1 MESKSF
7 RLFNAAIKSEQ
18 TRTVYH
24 GTIKQYMKFHN
35 MGDYDEIVK
44 GSPDKIQEKLENWV
58 ISQSKQNL
66 KATTIRAKLNAVE
79 LYLEMNKKLYHKKI
93 LHKLIP
99 SDEHVRGG
107 DVPFTNEDIQLM
119 LKSVSRHR
127 TRAIIHFLAS
137 TGSRPGGF
145 SDPPLRMKHLVN
157 MEHGCKA
164 IKIYDESRE
173 GFWAFL
179 TPEASKS
186 LEEYFQTR
194 KINGEKITDESPIFA
209 HYPKSN
215 NQVREFLSTQALSQ
229 MIRNMLKKAGVQRVK
244 TGNRFD
250 KATIYGFRKR
260 FNTILKLNN
269 DVNSNIAEKLMAH
282 KKGLDGA
289 YLKPTREECFTEFLK
304 AVEQLTISDE
314 SRDKIKINTLEK
326 EKSEV
331 EELKSMIYKMGDM
344 AEKQAKNSEEKVL
357 ELIKK
362 FPELAKTLNPQFNN

>member
-1 MESKSF
+1 
-7 RLFNAAIKSEQ
+7 
-18 TRTVYH
+18 
-24 GTIKQYMKFHN
+24 
-35 MGDYDEIVK
+35 
-44 GSPDKIQEKLENWV
+44 
-58 ISQSKQNL
+58 
-66 KATTIRAKLNAVE
+66 
-79 LYLEMNKKLYHKKI
+79 
-93 LHKLIP
+93 
-99 SDEHVRGG
+99 
-107 DVPFTNEDIQLM
+107 
-119 LKSVSRHR
+119 
-127 TRAIIHFLAS
+127 
-137 TGSRPGGF
+137 
-145 SDPPLRMKHLVN
+145 
-157 MEHGCKA
+157 
-164 IKIYDESRE
+164 
-173 GFWAFL
+173 
-179 TPEASKS
+179 
-186 LEEYFQTR
+186 
-194 KINGEKITDESPIFA
+194 
-209 HYPKSN
+209 
-215 NQVREFLSTQALSQ
+215 
-229 MIRNMLKKAGVQRVK
+229 MLKKAGVQRVK